1 MLSSIHV
8 QITPHIIIIIEDS
21 TWEFNV
27 NIKIAIAYQTKDIRN
42 VLSHCIN
49 DQVWDI
55 FITANTYISVIP
67 SLFNP
72 CLYMA
77 KYFGIKYI
85 DRNMMFGIRIEIG
98 AKLRFMSN
106 SLR

>member
-55 FITANTYISVIP
+55 FITSNRYNSLIP

-72 CLYMA
+72 CL
-77 KYFGIKYI
+77 FISKYI
-85 DRNMMFGIRIEIG
+85 DRAMMFGIRIQIG

-106 SLR
+106 ALR

>member
-67 SLFNP
+67 PLFNP
-72 CLYMA
+72 CL
-77 KYFGIKYI
+77 FIIKYI
-85 DRNMMFGIRIEIG
+85 DRAMMFGIKI
-98 AKLRFMSN
+98 
-106 SLR
+106 

>member
-55 FITANTYISVIP
+55 FMTANTYIGVIL
-67 SLFNP
+67 SLSNP
-72 CLYMA
+72 YLFVHRSGYDDW
-77 KYFGIKYI
+77 YQNI
-85 DRNMMFGIRIEIG
+85 DWCKICIYEQC
-98 AKLRFMSN
+98 S
-106 SLR
+106 